1 MHALIINGSPRVKK
15 YSNTDKIIEKF
26 AAGLKGQGGTC
37 EVYAI
42 SDRNSWDEL
51 REAFRTNNNIVIA
64 MPLYVECVPG
74 LLMEFLETLAPKEDD
89 TQISFILQSGFAE
102 GAQLRCGEAYLRM
115 LPELLGCKY
124 GGTLVKGDNF
134 GIRFAQGKELDRMTE
149 PYREMGRIFAMDGH
163 FFSQECRNF
172 TGVEVFPLPI
182 KLLLMAFFRTVQRK
196 MFQKVAKKWG
206 CTKPLDYKPY
216 KTN

>member
-1 MHALIINGSPRVKK
+1 MHALIINGSPRVKQ

-26 AAGLKGQGGTC
+26 AAGLKEQGGTC

-42 SDRNSWDEL
+42 SDRNSWDES
-51 REAFRTNNNIVIA
+51 REAFRINNNIVIA

-74 LLMEFLETLAPKEDD
+74 LLMEFLETLAPTGDD

-216 KTN
+216 KEN

>member
-15 YSNTDKIIEKF
+15 YSNTDKIIDKF
-26 AAGLKGQGGTC
+26 AAGLKEQGGTC

-42 SDRNSWDEL
+42 SDRNSWDEI
-51 REAFRTNNNIVIA
+51 REAFQINNNIVIA

-74 LLMEFLETLAPKEDD
+74 LLMEFLETLAPKGDD
-89 TQISFILQSGFAE
+89 TQIAFILQSGFAE
-102 GAQLRCGEAYLRM
+102 GAQLRCGEAYLRR
-115 LPELLGCKY
+115 LPEQLGCKY

-134 GIRFAQGKELDRMTE
+134 GIRFAQGKDRDRMTE

-216 KTN
+216 KEN